1 MSQNGGIVRITSHG
15 GEAVAVA
22 EINETVQPGYV
33 SLPNG
38 YGLSYSPAGGDS
50 EVVGVAPNQLTSTVW
65 RDSIAGTPWHKH
77 VPARLEAVPR

>member
-1 MSQNGGIVRITSHG
+1 MRITTQG

-33 SLPNG
+33 SLPTG

-50 EVVGVAPNQLTSTVW
+50 EIVGVAPNQLTSTQW
-65 RDSIAGTPWHKH
+65 LDSIAGTPWHKH
-77 VPARLEAVPR
+77 VPARLEPIEN